1 MYVSIYMCVWLC
13 MYMSVYVCCVCVHN
27 YLHLSWT
34 LVSAEVGETGNQLS
48 GGQRQAVA
56 LARALIR
63 KPRLLILDD
72 ATSALDAGNQLRVQR
87 LLYESPKR
95 TSWTVL
101 LITQQLSLAE
111 QAHHILFLREGSV
124 AEQGTHLQLMKRGGC
139 YRAMV
144 EALAAPAD

>member
-1 MYVSIYMCVWLC
+1 MEEITAVAMESGAHDFISGFPQGYD
-13 MYMSVYVCCVCVHN
+13 
-27 YLHLSWT
+27 T
-34 LVSAEVGETGNQLS
+34 EVGETGNQLS

-87 LLYESPKR
+87 LLYESPEWASR
-95 TSWTVL
+95 TVL

-111 QAHHILFLREGSV
+111 RAHHILFLKEGSV
-124 AEQGTHLQLMKRGGC
+124 CEQGTHLQLMERGGC
-139 YRAMV
+139 YRSMV
-144 EALAAPAD
+144 EALAVPSD